1 MTNTQISRRIAASGY
16 LIGLC
21 LLFLIGGCASNTQ
34 KQEIAFEKYPNLKLG
49 FTTKNFLDYLPVTPE
64 NTKTLIDYASDK
76 GYAWIELRDPNAILT
91 LDECRELA
99 EYARAQNVEV
109 GYAIHKGLLDS
120 DFTQKFDRGVHN
132 AVFFDG
138 PKILR
143 AVAGGNEFLEDLDK
157 KGWTAEELAQLTV
170 KANQAARAAE
180 RRGLQFVVENGTEVL
195 KGDGKTYFGLTE
207 FFEKVNP
214 NVGWQFDTANLFS
227 GSRVHTKPEDAEA
240 FLHKHANRMYYIHL
254 KTSQNGLAQPVLGD
268 NELDFDVVFS
278 SMSQNNVPYVA
289 IELHGTKRMKQVYR
303 TQARSVAYL
312 QKRGFVSVK

>member
-1 MTNTQISRRIAASGY
+1 MVGCLSG
-16 LIGLC
+16 IC
-21 LLFLIGGCASNTQ
+21 LLLLIGGCTSDAK
-34 KQEIAFEKYPNLKLG
+34 KQQITFTKYPNLKLG
-49 FTTKNFLDYLPVTPE
+49 FTTKNFLDYLPVIPE
-64 NTKTLIDYASDK
+64 NIRTLIDYASDK

-99 EYARAQNVEV
+99 EYARAKNVEV

-120 DFTQKFDRGVHN
+120 DFGRKFDRGVHN

-143 AVAGGNEFLEDLDK
+143 AVAGGNEFLENLDK
-157 KGWTAEELAQLTV
+157 KGWTTEELAQLTV

-214 NVGWQFDTANLFS
+214 NVGWQFDTANFFS
-227 GSRVHTKPEDAEA
+227 GSRVHTKPEEAEA
-240 FLHKHANRMYYIHL
+240 FLHKHVNRMYYIHL
-254 KTSQNGLAQPVLGD
+254 KTSRDGLAQPVLGD
-268 NELDFDVVFS
+268 SELDFDIIFA

-289 IELHGTKRMKQVYR
+289 IELHGTKSIKQVYR
-303 TQARSVAYL
+303 NQAKSVAYL
-312 QKRGFVSVK
+312 QKKGFVSVQ

>member
-1 MTNTQISRRIAASGY
+1 MSKVSRSRNVKVLRFLSGICI
-16 LIGLC
+16 LM
-21 LLFLIGGCASNTQ
+21 LIGGCASSAK
-34 KQEIAFEKYPNLKLG
+34 KQQITFTKYPNLKLG
-49 FTTKNFLDYLPVTPE
+49 FTTKNFLDYLPVAAE

-91 LDECRELA
+91 LDECKEIA
-99 EYARAQNVEV
+99 EYARARNVEV

-120 DFTQKFDRGVHN
+120 DFGRKFDRGVHN

-143 AVAGGNEFLEDLDK
+143 AVAGGNEFLEDVDK

-214 NVGWQFDTANLFS
+214 NVGWQFDTANFFS
-227 GSRVHTKPEDAEA
+227 GSRVRTKPDDAKA
-240 FLHKHANRMYYIHL
+240 FLEKHVNRMYYIHL
-254 KTSQNGLAQPVLGD
+254 KTSRDGLAQPVLGD
-268 NELDFDVVFS
+268 NELDFDIVFS
-278 SMSQNNVPYVA
+278 FMSQNNVPYVA
-289 IELHGTKRMKQVYR
+289 IELHGTKSIKQVYR
-303 TQARSVAYL
+303 NQARSVAYL